1 LPVCA
6 GNFHFRAPIS
16 RSVRAFSGPCGHF
29 SIRAGDLPVRAG
41 QLPVRAAIFPSVRPF
56 FDSCGQKAPFLMF
69 FQKSQRD
76 FIIQPGVGRPA
87 APKSDEGG

>member
-1 LPVCA
+1 V
-6 GNFHFRAPIS
+6 RAIS
-16 RSVRAFSGPCGHF
+16 ISVRRFPVLCGRF
-29 SIRAGDLPVRAG
+29 
-41 QLPVRAAIFPSVRPF
+41 PVRAAIFQSVRAISRFVRANFPSVRRFSHP
-56 FDSCGQKAPFLMF
+56 CGRFSIRAGKKPRFLMF